1 MIYSVGMTTMESYDE
16 KEQEYFSIMSEIRT
30 VVNPLFDKYDI
41 YEYTV
46 DRKKRSDLAFP
57 LKPKRFLNIF
67 KSELLREN
75 HGIMEYNKFIIV
87 TKGVDIKALLSGVS
101 DLNLNRRENIEY
113 FLVQNTIMTY
123 QILEG
128 EVINFYAKDLKF
140 LVDELAL

>member
-1 MIYSVGMTTMESYDE
+1 MIYSIGMTTMESYDE
-16 KEQEYFSIMSEIRT
+16 KEQEYFSIMPEIRT
-30 VVNPLFDKYDI
+30 VVNPLFDI

-46 DRKKRSDLAFP
+46 DRKKRSDLTFP

-67 KSELLREN
+67 KAEPMREN
-75 HGIMEYNKFIIV
+75 PGVMEYNKFIIV
-87 TKGVDIKALLSGVS
+87 TKGVDIKTLLSGVS
-101 DLNLNRRENIEY
+101 DLNRRENIEY
-113 FLVQNTIMTY
+113 SLVQNTIMTY

>member
-1 MIYSVGMTTMESYDE
+1 MIYSIGMTTMDSYDE
-16 KEQEYFSIMSEIRT
+16 KEQEYFSIMPEIRT

-67 KSELLREN
+67 KSESMREN
-75 HGIMEYNKFIIV
+75 PEVMVYNKFIIV
-87 TKGVDIKALLSGVS
+87 TKGVDIKTLLSGVS
-101 DLNLNRRENIEY
+101 DLNRRENIEY

-128 EVINFYAKDLKF
+128 EVINFYAKDLGF

>member
-1 MIYSVGMTTMESYDE
+1 MIYSVGMTTMDSYDE
-16 KEQEYFSIMSEIRT
+16 KEQEYFSIMPEIRT
-30 VVNPLFDKYDI
+30 VVNPLFDI

-46 DRKKRSDLAFP
+46 DRKKRSVLAFP

-67 KSELLREN
+67 KTEPMREN
-75 HGIMEYNKFIIV
+75 PEVMVYNKFIIV

-101 DLNLNRRENIEY
+101 DLNRRENIDY

-140 LVDELAL
+140 LIEELALEV

>member
-46 DRKKRSDLAFP
+46 DRNKRSDLTFP

-67 KSELLREN
+67 KSEPMREN
-75 HGIMEYNKFIIV
+75 PGIMEYNKFIIV
-87 TKGVDIKALLSGVS
+87 TKGVDIKTLLSGVS
-101 DLNLNRRENIEY
+101 DLNRRENIEY

-128 EVINFYAKDLKF
+128 EVINFYAKDLGF

>member
-1 MIYSVGMTTMESYDE
+1 MIYSVGMTAMESYNE
-16 KEQEYFSIMSEIRT
+16 KEQEYFSIMPEIRT
-30 VVNPLFDKYDI
+30 VVNPRFDKYDI

-46 DRKKRSDLAFP
+46 DRKKRSDLALP

-67 KSELLREN
+67 KSESMREN
-75 HGIMEYNKFIIV
+75 PEVMVYNKFIIV
-87 TKGVDIKALLSGVS
+87 TKGVDIKTLLSGVS
-101 DLNLNRRENIEY
+101 DLNRRENIEY

-140 LVDELAL
+140 LIEELALEV

>member
-1 MIYSVGMTTMESYDE
+1 
-16 KEQEYFSIMSEIRT
+16 
-30 VVNPLFDKYDI
+30 LFDKYDI

-67 KSELLREN
+67 KAEPLREN
-75 HGIMEYNKFIIV
+75 PGIMEYNKFIIV

-101 DLNLNRRENIEY
+101 DLNRRENIEY

-140 LVDELAL
+140 LIEELALEV

>member
-1 MIYSVGMTTMESYDE
+1 MIYSIGMTTMESYDE
-16 KEQEYFSIMSEIRT
+16 KEQEYFSIMPEIRT
-30 VVNPLFDKYDI
+30 VVNPLFDI

-46 DRKKRSDLAFP
+46 DRKKRSVLAFP

-67 KSELLREN
+67 KSESMREN
-75 HGIMEYNKFIIV
+75 PEVMVYNKFIIV

-101 DLNLNRRENIEY
+101 DLNRRENIEY

-140 LVDELAL
+140 LIEELALEV

>member
-1 MIYSVGMTTMESYDE
+1 MIYSIGMTAMESYDE
-16 KEQEYFSIMSEIRT
+16 KEQEYFSIMPEIRT

-46 DRKKRSDLAFP
+46 DRKKRSNLAFP
-57 LKPKRFLNIF
+57 LRPKRFLNIF
-67 KSELLREN
+67 KTEPMREN
-75 HGIMEYNKFIIV
+75 PEVMVYNKFIIV

-101 DLNLNRRENIEY
+101 DLNRRENIEY

-128 EVINFYAKDLKF
+128 EEVNFYAKDLKF
-140 LVDELAL
+140 LIEELALEV

>member
-1 MIYSVGMTTMESYDE
+1 MIYSVGMTTMDSYDE

-46 DRKKRSDLAFP
+46 DRKKRSDLALP

-67 KSELLREN
+67 KSESMREN
-75 HGIMEYNKFIIV
+75 PEVMVYNKFIIV
-87 TKGVDIKALLSGVS
+87 TKGVDIKTLLSGVS
-101 DLNLNRRENIEY
+101 DLNRRENIEY

>member
-1 MIYSVGMTTMESYDE
+1 MTTMESYDE
-16 KEQEYFSIMSEIRT
+16 KEQEYFSIMPEIRT
-30 VVNPLFDKYDI
+30 VVNPLFDI

-46 DRKKRSDLAFP
+46 DRKKRSVLAFP

-67 KSELLREN
+67 KSESMREN
-75 HGIMEYNKFIIV
+75 PEVMVYNKFIIV

-101 DLNLNRRENIEY
+101 DLNRRENIEY

-140 LVDELAL
+140 LIEELALEV